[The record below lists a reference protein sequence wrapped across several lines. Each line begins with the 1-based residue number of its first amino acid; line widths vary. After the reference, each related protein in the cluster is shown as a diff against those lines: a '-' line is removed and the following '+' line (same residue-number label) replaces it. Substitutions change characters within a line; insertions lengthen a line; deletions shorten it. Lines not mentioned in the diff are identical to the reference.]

1 MTETLEEELK
11 KLIVPIIGED
21 GAFTGAGLEAAK
33 RVHYGLTIN
42 ICSPEFGADPAGVE
56 DCSPAFQKAVDFLN
70 ALGGGV
76 IEVPAGDFRF
86 KPGFVHMKGYTAIR
100 GQGRFATR
108 LWIDNSAVDESTVET
123 GLFHTGT
130 YGQRVTDQSLFR
142 SSISDLSIQV
152 TNQDGSLTRIDK
164 REAFGHISGEAF
176 NDKVWGICY
185 NTYLAPGPKEPD
197 SVHYFNNIEIWNTA
211 GGIALLGL
219 DDQGCQVSNIRIRKT
234 WKQGLLVGKPG
245 DHPEA
250 YEENPGNSAKP
261 YRRAG
266 AADNHF
272 FNIDASSANMGLG
285 GWAAFEVNT
294 SQCYFTQCKAWYTKR
309 GYSGA
314 ADLSGT
320 LPTGDEVNIWNFS
333 ATQGTMKP
341 GISNPDGDAKRFV
354 KDGAGYYINGRDNVF
369 TACMSQET
377 GGHGWVV
384 HGSCN
389 VLTGCFGESP
399 SFYDCVKNEARVNE
413 AVGFLFTNW
422 SWGVQATGCI
432 SKNAYKTHRDARL
445 GFFVQN
451 WASKL
456 TLRDCKAYDMPL
468 VSGVDDTEGEI
479 FVHVPKASSLG
490 EQVYVDVNDFH
501 FSNFTR
507 DTAPAS
513 GSSSPAPAAAAL
525 IPSEIGGVVAHWD
538 FSDISKVTAAAG
550 RVSAVEPI
558 LGTAPDGSL
567 VQADDSKKPW
577 VSSLAGRQAIKVNRG
592 ASEFLQAPEI
602 GTAPISGGWS
612 LAMVVAANESAEGQ
626 YLYSSIKGAG
636 TTPASVTMNGK
647 LELRPNSGGGSRG
660 FTAKTAAGDLKL
672 YTPAVVIMTVTGTG
686 VEVWLDGVKSSE
698 TPPATGPT
706 ANLAGKATIGAYHDG
721 NSGAGATFGEA
732 ALFSKPLTAEEIG
745 GLNAYLSSKWG

>member
-1 MTETLEEELK
+1 MTEI
-11 KLIVPIIGED
+11 IVPVIGAD
-21 GAFTGAGLEAAK
+21 GAFTGDGLDAAM

-42 ICSPEFGADPAGVE
+42 ICSPDFGADFTGVE
-56 DCSPAFQKAVDFLN
+56 DCTPIFQKAVDFLN

-86 KPGFVHMKGYTAIR
+86 KPDFVQMKGYIVIR

-108 LWIDNSAVDESTVET
+108 LWIDNSTVDSSTVET

-130 YGQRVTDQSLFR
+130 YGQRVTDRSLFR

-152 TNQDGSLTRIDK
+152 TNRDGSLTRTDK
-164 REAFGHISGEAF
+164 RNPFQHIPGEAF

-185 NTYLAPGPKEPD
+185 NTYLAPGPAEPD

-211 GGIALLGL
+211 GGVSLLGL

-250 YEENPGNSAKP
+250 YEENPADSTKP

-272 FNIDASSANMGLG
+272 FNIDVSSANMGLG

-309 GYSGA
+309 GYSGV

-320 LPTGDEVNIWNFS
+320 LPTGDEVNIWNFA
-333 ATQGTMKP
+333 ATQGVMKA
-341 GISNPDGDAKRFV
+341 GISNPDGDPKRFT

-369 TACMSQET
+369 TGCMSQET

-384 HGSCN
+384 NGSCN

-399 SFYDCVKNEARVNE
+399 SFYDCVKNQAKVNE
-413 AVGFLFTNW
+413 AAGFLFTNW
-422 SWGVQATGCI
+422 CWGVQATGCI

-451 WASKL
+451 WTSKL
-456 TLRDCKAYDMPL
+456 TLRDCKAYDMPF
-468 VSGVDDTEGEI
+468 VNGVDDKDGEI
-479 FVHVPKASSLG
+479 FVHVPKASSLS

-507 DTAPAS
+507 DTTPGSS
-513 GSSSPAPAAAAL
+513 GPSSPAPAAAAL
-525 IPSEIGGVVAHWD
+525 IPSEIGGVVGHWD
-538 FSDISKVTAAAG
+538 FSDTSRVTASAG
-550 RVSAVEPI
+550 RVSAVAPVA
-558 LGTAPDGSL
+558 GTAPNGTMAQGEQL
-567 VQADDSKKPW
+567 KMPW
-577 VSSLAGRQAIKVNRG
+577 VSSLGGRSAIKVNRA
-592 ASEFLQAPEI
+592 ASEFLQAPDI
-602 GTAPISGGWS
+602 GTTPVSSGWS
-612 LAMVVAANESAEGQ
+612 LAMVAAVNNPTDGQ
-626 YLYSSIKGAG
+626 YLYSSIGG
-636 TTPASVTMNGK
+636 TSVSPASLTVNSK
-647 LELRPNSGGGSRG
+647 LALRPNSGGGSKG
-660 FTAKTAAGDLKL
+660 FTAKTADKALTQYL
-672 YTPAVVIMTVTGTG
+672 PAVIIMTVTSSA
-686 VEVWLDGVKSSE
+686 VEVWVNGVKSTE
-698 TPPATGPT
+698 APAVVGTT
-706 ANLAGKATIGAYHDG
+706 AGLVGKATIGSYYDG
-721 NSGAGATFGEA
+721 SSGADATIGEA
-732 ALFSKPLTAEEIG
+732 ALFAKTLSPAEIG
-745 GLNAYLSSKWG
+745 GLNAYLASKWL